1 MSAFALLCMSAAGE
15 LCAAETPRS
24 EVSFAYSIS
33 HPVTPLSPEVLAGMV
48 NADAP
53 AVEADSPEV
62 PAVEASV
69 APADSRAAEP
79 RKLSRTAMCTAIAA
93 AARANELPA
102 PFLANLI
109 WQESGFRPT
118 VVSPAGAQGVAQ
130 FMPETA
136 KEYGL
141 VNPFDPVHALQAAG
155 KFLSKLQARFGN
167 LGLAA
172 AAYNAGPG
180 RVLDWI
186 ARRRTLPGETRNY
199 VVRIT
204 GRAAERW
211 KSPKFSRA
219 PEANVMPAKA
229 PCPEI
234 AEEAKLQSRLVQ
246 ALRDDMKGQ
255 QARHASAKAA
265 TRHRSKHRTKLA
277 SGSAH
282 TGQDARKHAVHVAKT
297 TAPKSARP
305 AASATRRT
313 RLASAR

>member
-1 MSAFALLCMSAAGE
+1 MSAAGE

-48 NADAP
+48 DADAP
-53 AVEADSPEV
+53 PVEADSPEV
-62 PAVEASV
+62 PAVESNV
-69 APADSRAAEP
+69 APADSRAAAP
-79 RKLSRTAMCTAIAA
+79 RNLSRTAMCSAIAA

-109 WQESGFRPT
+109 WQESGFRPA

-155 KFLSKLQARFGN
+155 RFLRKLQAQFGN

-186 ARRRTLPGETRNY
+186 ARRRKLPGETRNY

-204 GRAAERW
+204 GRAAEQW
-211 KSPKFSRA
+211 TSSKFARGPQA
-219 PEANVMPAKA
+219 TVMPAKA

-234 AEEAKLQSRLVQ
+234 AEEAKLQGRLVQ
-246 ALRDDMKGQ
+246 ALGDDMKGQ
-255 QARHASAKAA
+255 QAPHASVKDAG
-265 TRHRSKHRTKLA
+265 RHRSKHHAKLA
-277 SGSAH
+277 SGSAN
-282 TGQDARKHAVHVAKT
+282 TGHNARTQAVHVAKA
-297 TAPKSARP
+297 TAPKPARP
-305 AASATRRT
+305 AASSHRRT
-313 RLASAR
+313 RLASVP

>member
-1 MSAFALLCMSAAGE
+1 MCISAVGE

-33 HPVTPLSPEVLAGMV
+33 HPVTPLSPEVLADMV

-53 AVEADSPEV
+53 AVETDSPEV
-62 PAVEASV
+62 PALEASV
-69 APADSRAAEP
+69 APADSRAAQP
-79 RKLSRTAMCTAIAA
+79 RKLSHTAMCNAIAA

-102 PFLANLI
+102 PFFANLI
-109 WQESGFRPT
+109 WQESGFRPP

-155 KFLSKLQARFGN
+155 RFLRKLQAQFGN

-199 VVRIT
+199 VARIT
-204 GRAAERW
+204 GRTAERW
-211 KSPKFSRA
+211 TSAKFARG
-219 PEANVMPAKA
+219 PEATVMPAKA

-234 AEEAKLQSRLVQ
+234 TEEAKMQSRLVQ

-255 QARHASAKAA
+255 QPHASAKVAA
-265 TRHRSKHRTKLA
+265 RHRKHHRKLA

-282 TGQDARKHAVHVAKT
+282 ESHHARTHTMHIAKT
-297 TAPKSARP
+297 TASKPARS
-305 AASATRRT
+305 AASAHRRT